1 MELTCYEHDQGFVL
15 RRFEQ
20 GEFDYIDAA
29 NEVFEADFFRFIGA
43 MNERLIVFPSAQ
55 ALGRR

>member
-1 MELTCYEHDQGFVL
+1 MELTLTCYEHDQGFVL

-29 NEVFEADFFRFIGA
+29 NEVFETDIFRFIGA
-43 MNERLIVFPSAQ
+43 KR
-55 ALGRR
+55 